1 MSRPNIPARVG
12 GGAGHDDK
20 DSGVM
25 PSVFPKAPCKEA
37 TSAQYCNFWSAF
49 RSTVCLCHRKPSA
62 VLHYLRWDRIVMIA
76 TQCFPSEG
84 SGGAGRDDKDLG
96 VLTGSLQGMI
106 LECMS
111 QSKAVERGQ
120 SEGASTVFGVYTQHL
135 KLIGGE
141 LTAGES
147 DTHHEAQIISIDFDI
162 PSTSWLHVLEAKAS
176 ILGTNRPINAYNAWR

>member
-1 MSRPNIPARVG
+1 
-12 GGAGHDDK
+12 
-20 DSGVM
+20 
-25 PSVFPKAPCKEA
+25 
-37 TSAQYCNFWSAF
+37 
-49 RSTVCLCHRKPSA
+49 
-62 VLHYLRWDRIVMIA
+62 MIA

-84 SGGAGRDDKDLG
+84 SGGAGHDDKDLD
-96 VLTGSLQGMI
+96 VLPGSFSKGMI

-120 SEGASTVFGVYTQHL
+120 SEGASTVSGVYTVRTRKLALERQTCDAEFIASLSFQRKPVTTPEQHL

-147 DTHHEAQIISIDFDI
+147 DTLHEAQIVSIDFDI

-176 ILGTNRPINAYNAWR
+176 QDGDHPRKHQRANWINTAILGTNRPINAYNAWR